1 MRWNKADNNITEI
14 MKSVSIKD
22 VVTERSIN
30 KRK

>member
-14 MKSVSIKD
+14 MKSASIKD